1 MSEALATTTTIQ
13 RATWRCGADD
23 ASAELFAEVDD
34 VVAEAAA
41 IAPGMVVL
49 DVVTGNAD
57 GAVAAADALPFD
69 DASCDRVLSTF
80 GVMFAPRHEVAAGE
94 LVRACR
100 PGGMIVLASWTPD
113 GFIGRILELVAR
125 HAPTRSGGSAQPAL
139 WGDEAYLRALL
150 GGQVLLAMERR
161 TAAVVFESPD
171 AMLSGYEQQFGPL
184 VRAKR
189 ELEPERY
196 GALVGELRALIETS
210 DTGDGE
216 LRIPAEYLLVVGLKP

>member
-1 MSEALATTTTIQ
+1 MSDELAATNTIQ

-23 ASAELFAEVDD
+23 TSAELFADVDD

-41 IAPGMVVL
+41 IEPGMVVL
-49 DVVTGNAD
+49 DVVTGPGD
-57 GAVAAADALPFD
+57 GAIASADALPFD

-80 GVMFAPRHEVAAGE
+80 GVMFAPLHELAAGE

-100 PGGMIVLASWTPD
+100 PGGMIVLASWTRD
-113 GFIGRILELVAR
+113 GFIGRTLELLAGYV
-125 HAPTRSGGSAQPAL
+125 PTRSAGSALPAM

-161 TAAVVFESPD
+161 TSDVVFASLD
-171 AMLSGYEQQFGPL
+171 AMLTGYEEQFGPL
-184 VRAKR
+184 IRAKR

-196 GALVGELRALIETS
+196 GALVAELRALVEAS
-210 DTGDGE
+210 DIGDGD